1 MIRRTLFLTLILLI
15 PLTLVASAGTSARSC
30 SAAGDPS
37 VHHITISPGGPISMP
52 ADQALN
58 ITATAY
64 NSAGTELNVPIAWSS
79 SSGNVQ
85 NFGGGQAR
93 WNPQTVGAQTV
104 TACNGDVQTTLD
116 VNVQP
121 GTPLTFELSVSQE
134 NITADDTL
142 ELTPLLRDQYGNGWI
157 PNIPFVNWELPS
169 GVDISLPNDGTPP
182 ILTPGP
188 AGEMTVSVDWDD
200 WSSTISF
207 NVTRGAAVGVLI
219 EHGST
224 HVSSDDLVDLCAQ
237 YTDQRGN
244 TWAVNATW
252 SSYGGLAND
261 ALSSFMG
268 ECVVFDAGTI
278 GDWTIE
284 IDDGDGMVDSLTL
297 TVESGRLAQISLDS
311 LPTEMHIG
319 DFYLLEADGF
329 DAAGNAVTVDGWNWS
344 VTDGPST
351 DAIVPDGD
359 GITFVPD
366 RVGQHTI
373 QVMAAGRVQAID
385 VEVHSGIPVT
395 LEIEIVDGTGTSPPA
410 IVTGLSLDLLLYGV
424 DVNGNR
430 YLVDVPIDG
439 YGWRILN
446 DHGTIEYAGAGGTG
460 HYTYTSSGIGDIS
473 INVFLNNTEGGQAQG
488 ILIVQVLEG
497 PLDHLEVDL
506 PPDGDQGTTVEFEIS
521 GFDISGNPVTIHQC
535 SATITTDAG
544 DAECD
549 ENGWKLHLQDP
560 GELVVHAR
568 IQSSSG
574 SSAEGSDFITVH
586 STWFGWGN
594 NTQVL
599 IVSSILIIIVI
610 SAILVALF
618 KHLGSRIEEET
629 DFLRDES
636 QQSED
641 THLPHL
647 EIGLGGVQP
656 PPPLGATPQPVG
668 GTPTQITNNITQNIQ
683 GSVLPESPVVTT
695 PAAPHIPTPAPA
707 ATTYDPFTAL
717 QPTVAPEPAPVE
729 EMIEEDWA
737 VPEPEIAVEP
747 EPEIQ
752 TDDEWGEMAGDW
764 DNTGESLTTSA
775 ADFAQIQHENRR
787 GDGPR
792 DAAEQTLRPLP
803 GTIAGEDGWYFDRE
817 GRPSEW
823 KHSEENGWAQE

>member
-1 MIRRTLFLTLILLI
+1 MIRRSIFLVLVLLI
-15 PLTLVASAGTSARSC
+15 PLALVVSADTSARSC
-30 SAAGDPS
+30 SASEDPS
-37 VHHITISPGGPISMP
+37 VHHITISPGGPLSMP

-58 ITATAY
+58 ITATAF
-64 NSAGTELNVPIAWSS
+64 NSANVELNVPIAWTA
-79 SSGNVQ
+79 SSGSVQ

-93 WNPQTVGAQTV
+93 WYPQTVGAQTV
-104 TACNGDVQTTLD
+104 TACNGDVQTTLN

-121 GTPLTFELSVSQE
+121 GAPLTFELSISESNV
-134 NITADDTL
+134 TADDTL
-142 ELTPLLRDQYGNGWI
+142 EITPLLRDEFGNGWI
-157 PNIPFVNWELPS
+157 PNIPYSNWGLPS

-182 ILTPGP
+182 IITPGP
-188 AGEMTVSVDWDD
+188 VGEMTVSVDWDD
-200 WSSTISF
+200 WSDTISF
-207 NVTRGAAVGVLI
+207 NVTRGVAIDLFI
-219 EHGST
+219 QHESDT
-224 HVSSDDLVDLCAQ
+224 VSSDDLVDICAQ

-252 SSYGGLAND
+252 STFGSLAND
-261 ALSSFMG
+261 ALSSFIG
-268 ECVVFDAGTI
+268 ECIVFDAGPI

-284 IDDGDGMVDSLTL
+284 IDDGNGMTDSLTL
-297 TVESGRLAQISLDS
+297 TVEFGRLAQISLEN
-311 LPTEMHIG
+311 LATEMHIG

-351 DAIVPDGD
+351 DPIVPDGD

-385 VEVHSGIPVT
+385 VEVLSGIPVT
-395 LEIEIVDGTGTSPPA
+395 LEIEIVDGVGTSPPA

-424 DVNGNR
+424 DENDNR
-430 YLVDVPIDG
+430 YLVDVPIAD
-439 YGWRILN
+439 WFILN
-446 DHGTIEYAGAGGTG
+446 DFGTIENASAGGTG
-460 HYTYTSSGIGDIS
+460 HYTYTSGGIGDVS
-473 INVFLNNTEGGQAQG
+473 ITAFLEQAQG
-488 ILIVQVLEG
+488 VLIVQVLEG
-497 PLDHLEVDL
+497 PLDHLVVEL
-506 PPDGDQGTTVEFEIS
+506 PAEGDQGTTVTFEIT
-521 GFDISGNPVTIHQC
+521 GFDISGNPVSIHQC

-549 ENGWKLHLQDP
+549 ENGWELGLENP

-599 IVSSILIIIVI
+599 IVSSILIIIAI

-618 KHLGSRIEEET
+618 KHLGSRIDEEIDLIRE
-629 DFLRDES
+629 DNQE
-636 QQSED
+636 SED
-641 THLPHL
+641 
-647 EIGLGGVQP
+647 
-656 PPPLGATPQPVG
+656 PPPLEEIGFGNMPPPHPQFPSPVQMAPPLPTPVQQPAIVATPPPVQPAMV
-668 GTPTQITNNITQNIQ
+668 
-683 GSVLPESPVVTT
+683 S
-695 PAAPHIPTPAPA
+695 PTPA
-707 ATTYDPFTAL
+707 TTLDPFAAL
-717 QPTVAPEPAPVE
+717 QPTIEVASEPTPVE

-737 VPEPEIAVEP
+737 VPEPEITAEP
-747 EPEIQ
+747 ELEIQ

-764 DNTGESLTTSA
+764 DNAGDSLTTVA
-775 ADFAQIQHENRR
+775 AEFAEIQHENRR

-803 GTIAGEDGWYFDRE
+803 GTIVGDDGWYFDRE

-823 KHSEENGWAQE
+823 HHSDEKGWSQE